1 MQSFQ
6 DRASLYQRLRYDA
19 TIGVAY
25 YPFMAPMPQ
34 WELPHTKVEQAQR
47 TVGLLYKDFHVCVK
61 NQELFFDGVP
71 FDYIDVPLP
80 VDSQKLNLTMEV
92 ISIERSTYEE
102 LLTSFNSFVT
112 QMKAMAGRGTNK
124 RLGEWLDNQDVCQIL
139 NISPRTL
146 QTLRQNGTLAYSQIE
161 HKIYYKP
168 EDVERIIPLVEVK
181 KKDTHPY
188 GCHQRKGGG
197 I

>member
-1 MQSFQ
+1 
-6 DRASLYQRLRYDA
+6 
-19 TIGVAY
+19 
-25 YPFMAPMPQ
+25 
-34 WELPHTKVEQAQR
+34 
-47 TVGLLYKDFHVCVK
+47 
-61 NQELFFDGVP
+61 
-71 FDYIDVPLP
+71 
-80 VDSQKLNLTMEV
+80 MEV

-102 LLTSFNSFVT
+102 LLTSFNSFVN
-112 QMKAMAGRGTNK
+112 QMKVMAGRGTDK
-124 RLGEWLDNQDVCQIL
+124 RLGDWLDNQDVCQIL

>member
-1 MQSFQ
+1 
-6 DRASLYQRLRYDA
+6 
-19 TIGVAY
+19 
-25 YPFMAPMPQ
+25 
-34 WELPHTKVEQAQR
+34 
-47 TVGLLYKDFHVCVK
+47 
-61 NQELFFDGVP
+61 
-71 FDYIDVPLP
+71 
-80 VDSQKLNLTMEV
+80 MEV

-102 LLTSFNSFVT
+102 LLTSFNNFVL
-112 QMKAMAGRGTNK
+112 QMKAMAGRGTDK
-124 RLGEWLDNQDVCQIL
+124 QLGEWLDNQDVCQIL

-168 EDVERIIPLVEVK
+168 EDVECIIPLVEVK
-181 KKDTHPY
+181 KKNAQSY

>member
-1 MQSFQ
+1 
-6 DRASLYQRLRYDA
+6 
-19 TIGVAY
+19 
-25 YPFMAPMPQ
+25 
-34 WELPHTKVEQAQR
+34 
-47 TVGLLYKDFHVCVK
+47 
-61 NQELFFDGVP
+61 
-71 FDYIDVPLP
+71 
-80 VDSQKLNLTMEV
+80 MEV

-102 LLTSFNSFVT
+102 LLTSFNSFVS
-112 QMKAMAGRGTNK
+112 QMKAMARRGTDK

-168 EDVERIIPLVEVK
+168 EDIERIIPIVEVR
-181 KKDTHPY
+181 KKDAHSF
-188 GCHQRKGGG
+188 GCHQRKGGS

>member
-1 MQSFQ
+1 
-6 DRASLYQRLRYDA
+6 
-19 TIGVAY
+19 
-25 YPFMAPMPQ
+25 
-34 WELPHTKVEQAQR
+34 
-47 TVGLLYKDFHVCVK
+47 
-61 NQELFFDGVP
+61 
-71 FDYIDVPLP
+71 
-80 VDSQKLNLTMEV
+80 MEV

-102 LLTSFNSFVT
+102 LLTSFNSFVL
-112 QMKAMAGRGTNK
+112 QMKAMAGRGTDK

-168 EDVERIIPLVEVK
+168 EDVERIIPIVEVR
-181 KKDTHPY
+181 KKDTHSF
-188 GCHQRKGGG
+188 GCHQRKEGG

>member
-1 MQSFQ
+1 
-6 DRASLYQRLRYDA
+6 
-19 TIGVAY
+19 
-25 YPFMAPMPQ
+25 
-34 WELPHTKVEQAQR
+34 
-47 TVGLLYKDFHVCVK
+47 
-61 NQELFFDGVP
+61 
-71 FDYIDVPLP
+71 
-80 VDSQKLNLTMEV
+80 MEV
-92 ISIERSTYEE
+92 ISIERSTYEK
-102 LLTSFNSFVT
+102 LLTSFNSFVL
-112 QMKAMAGRGTNK
+112 QMKSMAGRGTDK
-124 RLGEWLDNQDVCQIL
+124 QLGDWLDNQDVCQIL

-161 HKIYYKP
+161 HKVYYKP

>member
-1 MQSFQ
+1 
-6 DRASLYQRLRYDA
+6 
-19 TIGVAY
+19 
-25 YPFMAPMPQ
+25 
-34 WELPHTKVEQAQR
+34 
-47 TVGLLYKDFHVCVK
+47 
-61 NQELFFDGVP
+61 
-71 FDYIDVPLP
+71 
-80 VDSQKLNLTMEV
+80 MEV

-102 LLTSFNSFVT
+102 LLTSFNSFVL
-112 QMKAMAGRGTNK
+112 QMKAMAGRGTDK

-168 EDVERIIPLVEVK
+168 EDVERIIPLVEIR
-181 KKDTHPY
+181 KKDAHLC
-188 GCHQRKGGG
+188 GRNQRKGDG

>member
-1 MQSFQ
+1 
-6 DRASLYQRLRYDA
+6 
-19 TIGVAY
+19 
-25 YPFMAPMPQ
+25 
-34 WELPHTKVEQAQR
+34 
-47 TVGLLYKDFHVCVK
+47 
-61 NQELFFDGVP
+61 
-71 FDYIDVPLP
+71 
-80 VDSQKLNLTMEV
+80 MEV

-102 LLTSFNSFVT
+102 LLASFNNFIS
-112 QMKAMAGRGTNK
+112 QMKVMAGRGTDK

-168 EDVERIIPLVEVK
+168 DDVERIIPLLEVK
-181 KKDTHPY
+181 KIDTHSY
-188 GCHQRKGGG
+188 GCHQQKGGG